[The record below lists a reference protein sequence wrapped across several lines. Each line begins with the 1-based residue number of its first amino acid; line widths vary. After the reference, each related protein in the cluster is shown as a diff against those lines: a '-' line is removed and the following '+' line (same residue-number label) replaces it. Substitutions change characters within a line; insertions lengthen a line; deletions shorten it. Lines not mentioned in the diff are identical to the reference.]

1 MIKSKIQ
8 NLKSKILIVGAGPSG
23 ASLAIRLAREN
34 FRVRLI
40 ERERF
45 PRPKLCGEFISPEC
59 LEHFRELDVLG
70 EMLSAGGERIAET
83 VFYAPDG
90 KSIGVPTRWFNG
102 DSQGALS
109 LSRAEMDFQLLER
122 AKQVGVEV
130 LEEHSAVGL
139 LQENN
144 EIRGLKLRTKDGETK
159 EIFADLFVDATGRAR
174 ILGNLISR
182 KGAEAQRKE
191 NSEFKI
197 QNSRLA
203 KIQNP
208 KSKIQNRL
216 VGFKAHLREVNLEG
230 GVCEIYFFPGGYGGL
245 SYVENNLANFC
256 FLIKADAVKNFS
268 SDAQQIIR
276 QLIFQNKRAFEALK
290 NAEPVHDWLAVSVDG
305 FGQKDLNPA
314 VNLFAV
320 GDAGAFIDPFT
331 GSGMLMAMES
341 AEILARAILVN
352 PGGEKIAE
360 QYKIEHARRFQRRL
374 FICSL
379 VRRAA
384 FVPALSKILI
394 SALSVGDFPR
404 KILARATRPAVS
416 VSKIHQNRQ
425 NL

>member
-1 MIKSKIQ
+1 MKSKIQ

-34 FRVRLI
+34 IRVCLI

-59 LEHFRELDVLG
+59 LEHFRELDVLN

-102 DSQGALS
+102 DAQGALS

-122 AKQVGVEV
+122 AKRVGVEV

-139 LQENN
+139 IQENN
-144 EIRGLKLRTKDGETK
+144 EICGLKLRTKDGEAK
-159 EIFADLFVDATGRAR
+159 EMFADLFVDATGRAR

-182 KGAEAQRKE
+182 KGAKAQ
-191 NSEFKI
+191 S
-197 QNSRLA
+197 
-203 KIQNP
+203 P
-208 KSKIQNRL
+208 KIQNRL
-216 VGFKAHLREVNLEG
+216 VGFKAHLREVNLEA

-245 SYVENNLANFC
+245 SFVENRLANFC
-256 FLIKADAVKNFS
+256 FLIKADVVKNFS
-268 SDAQQIIR
+268 SDAQQIIER
-276 QLIFQNKRAFEALK
+276 LIFQNKRACETLK

-314 VNLFAV
+314 ANLFAV

-341 AEILARAILVN
+341 AEILARAIAAN
-352 PGGEKIAE
+352 SGCEKIAE
-360 QYKIEHARRFQRRL
+360 EYKIQHARRFQKRL

-384 FVPALSKILI
+384 FIPILSKILI
-394 SALSVGDFPR
+394 SALSIGDFPR
-404 KILARATRPAVS
+404 KMLARATRPAVS
-416 VSKIHQNRQ
+416 VPKIY
-425 NL
+425 

>member
-1 MIKSKIQ
+1 VLKSKIQ

-23 ASLAIRLAREN
+23 ASLAIRLVREK
-34 FRVRLI
+34 FRVCLI

-70 EMLSAGGERIAET
+70 EMLAAGGERIAET
-83 VFYAPDG
+83 IFYESNG
-90 KSIGVPTRWFNG
+90 KSINIPTRWFNG

-109 LSRAEMDFQLLER
+109 LSRAEMDFQLLEK
-122 AKQVGVEV
+122 AKRVGVEI

-139 LQENN
+139 LQEND
-144 EIRGLKLRTKDGETK
+144 EIRGLKLRTRDGEVK

-174 ILGNLISR
+174 VLGNLISR
-182 KGAEAQRKE
+182 KGAKTQ
-191 NSEFKI
+191 S
-197 QNSRLA
+197 S

-216 VGFKAHLREVNLEG
+216 VGFKAHLRGVNLAR

-245 SYVENNLANFC
+245 SFVENGRANFC
-256 FLIKADAVKNFS
+256 FLIKADVVKSFS

-276 QLIFQNKRAFEALK
+276 QLIFQNKRACETLK

-314 VNLFAV
+314 ANLFAV

-341 AEILARAILVN
+341 AEILARAISAN
-352 PGGEKIAE
+352 PGCQKIAD
-360 QYKIEHARRFQRRL
+360 QYKIQHARRFQRRL
-374 FICSL
+374 SICSL

-384 FVPALSKILI
+384 FVPVLSKILI
-394 SALSVGDFPR
+394 SALSIGDLPR
-404 KILARATRPAVS
+404 KMLARATRPAVS
-416 VSKIHQNRQ
+416 VSKIH
-425 NL
+425 